1 MWLFGSISPWQAFKK
16 AVAEFVEDEMTTYA
30 AALAYRFVFS
40 LFPFL
45 IFLIALLGVLH
56 LPQLFDWLR
65 EQLALLVPGQ
75 AMDQINAVIDE
86 LQAPS
91 GGLLS
96 FGIALAIWSA
106 AAGVLALLDALNV
119 AYDVKERRPAWLRY
133 VLAIAFTVAM
143 GFVLVAAAGM
153 MVLGPQAAG
162 WVAQRLGVEQVFV
175 RVWSVARW
183 PVALLLLMLAV
194 AVIYWALPNVK
205 RRFRVIT
212 PGAVLSVAVWI
223 LASMGFGF
231 YVQNFGNY
239 NATYGSI
246 GAVII
251 LLFYFYLSS
260 AVLLFG
266 AEVNAV
272 VEQANDP
279 QAAADAAQPAIG
291 SPQRRHGVAE
301 PEPSPMRE
309 RYHS

>member
-1 MWLFGSISPWQAFKK
+1 MWLFGSISPWRALKQA
-16 AVAEFVEDEMTTYA
+16 VSEFVADEMTTYA
-30 AALAYRFVFS
+30 AALSYRFVFS

-56 LPQLFDWLR
+56 VPQLFDWLR

-75 AMDQINAVIDE
+75 AMDQINSVLDE
-86 LQAPS
+86 LQTPR

-96 FGIALAIWSA
+96 LGIALAIWSA
-106 AAGVLALLDALNV
+106 AAGVLALIDALNV
-119 AYDVKERRPAWLRY
+119 AYDVKERRPAWRRY
-133 VLAIAFTVAM
+133 LLAIGFTVAM
-143 GFVLVAAAGM
+143 GFVLAAAAGL

-162 WVAQRLGVEQVFV
+162 WIAQRLGVERVFV
-175 RVWSVARW
+175 LVWSVARW

-205 RRFRVIT
+205 ARFRVIS
-212 PGAVLSVAVWI
+212 PGAVLSVVIWI
-223 LASMGFGF
+223 LASVGFGF

-239 NATYGSI
+239 DATYGSI

-251 LLFYFYLSS
+251 LLFYFFLSS

-266 AEVNAV
+266 AEINAV

-279 QAAADAAQPAIG
+279 RAAAEAAKPGGGA
-291 SPQRRHGVAE
+291 PQQRHGVSE
-301 PEPSPMRE
+301 PEPAHG